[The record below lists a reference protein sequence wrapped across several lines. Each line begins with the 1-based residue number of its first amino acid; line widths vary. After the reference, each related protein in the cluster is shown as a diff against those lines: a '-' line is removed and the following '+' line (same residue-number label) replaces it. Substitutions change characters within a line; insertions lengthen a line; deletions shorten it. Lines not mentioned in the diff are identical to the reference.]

1 MREDV
6 ADAAAPT
13 LAELRR
19 HRDAI
24 ERIAAGHGAANVRVC
39 GSVARGDARPD
50 SDVDLVVD
58 MAGERDVLDLSELV
72 LDLQRELGRP
82 VEVLRAPPAD
92 IGSARSPAG
101 NIVAAAI
108 PLDAPAA
115 AGGRPPGERDRR
127 LLGEL
132 AGSLALVAVYTAGNQ
147 DAFLRNDMAVDATR
161 QRLREIALACARLSG
176 ELTAR
181 HPGVRWRA
189 LTGLPGILGHGPY
202 PAWEISRNHL
212 AQLQAVIDSETLPAG
227 DC

>member
-1 MREDV
+1 MGGRGRCSR
-6 ADAAAPT
+6 ADSGGAASAS
-13 LAELRR
+13 RR
-19 HRDAI
+19 HRAH
-24 ERIAAGHGAANVRVC
+24 RRR
-39 GSVARGDARPD
+39 ARGSQRACLWLGGTRDARPD

-161 QRLREIALACARLSG
+161 QRLREIALTCARLSA
-176 ELTAR
+176 ELKAR

-212 AQLQAVIDSETLPAG
+212 AQLRAVIDSETPPAG

>member
-6 ADAAAPT
+6 ANAAAPT
-13 LAELRR
+13 MAELRR

-24 ERIAAGHGAANVRVC
+24 ERIAAVHGAANVRVC
-39 GSVARGDARPD
+39 GSVAQGDARPG

-82 VEVLRAPPAD
+82 VEVLKAPPAHAP
-92 IGSARSPAG
+92 SAHSPV
-101 NIVAAAI
+101 NHIVAAAI
-108 PLDAPAA
+108 PLDARPAP
-115 AGGRPPGERDRR
+115 GGRPSGERDRR

-132 AGSLALVAVYTAGNQ
+132 ADSLALIGRYTAGDQ
-147 DAFLRNDMAVDATR
+147 EAFLRNEMAVDATR
-161 QRLREIALACARLSG
+161 QRLREIALACARLSA
-176 ELTAR
+176 ELKAR

-212 AQLQAVIDSETLPAG
+212 TQLRAVIDTETPPAG
-227 DC
+227 GR

>member
-1 MREDV
+1 
-6 ADAAAPT
+6 
-13 LAELRR
+13 
-19 HRDAI
+19 
-24 ERIAAGHGAANVRVC
+24 
-39 GSVARGDARPD
+39 VARGDARPD

-58 MAGERDVLDLSELV
+58 MAGERDLLDLSELV

-82 VEVLRAPPAD
+82 VEVLRAPAAD
-92 IGSARSPAG
+92 IRSARSPAG

-115 AGGRPPGERDRR
+115 AGGRPPGDRDRR

-132 AGSLALVAVYTAGNQ
+132 ASSLALVAVYTTGNQ

-161 QRLREIALACARLSG
+161 QRLREIALTCARLSA
-176 ELTAR
+176 ELKAR

-189 LTGLPGILGHGPY
+189 LTGLPAILGHGPY

-212 AQLQAVIDSETLPAG
+212 TQLRAVIYSETPPAG

>member
-6 ADAAAPT
+6 AGAAAPT
-13 LAELRR
+13 LAELRW

-24 ERIAAGHGAANVRVC
+24 ERIAAVHGAANVRVC

-50 SDVDLVVD
+50 SDIDLIVD

-82 VEVLRAPPAD
+82 VEVLRAPPVD
-92 IGSARSPAG
+92 IRSARSPAG

-108 PLDAPAA
+108 PLDAPA

-147 DAFLRNDMAVDATR
+147 DAFLRSDMAVDATR
-161 QRLREIALACARLSG
+161 QRLREIALTCARLSA
-176 ELTAR
+176 ELKAR

-212 AQLQAVIDSETLPAG
+212 TQLRAVIDSETPAAG

>member
-6 ADAAAPT
+6 AHAAAPT
-13 LAELRR
+13 MAELRR

-24 ERIAAGHGAANVRVC
+24 ERIAAVHGAANVRVC
-39 GSVARGDARPD
+39 GSVARGDARPG
-50 SDVDLVVD
+50 SDIDLVVD
-58 MAGERDVLDLSELV
+58 MAGERDLLDLSELV

-82 VEVLRAPPAD
+82 VEVLRAPPAHAP
-92 IGSARSPAG
+92 SAHSPVRH
-101 NIVAAAI
+101 ILAAAI
-108 PLDAPAA
+108 PLDAQAA
-115 AGGRPPGERDRR
+115 AGARPPGDRDRR

-132 AGSLALVAVYTAGNQ
+132 AGSLALIAGYTAGGQ
-147 DAFLRNDMAVDATR
+147 EAFLRNDMAVDATR

-176 ELTAR
+176 ELKAR

-212 AQLQAVIDSETLPAG
+212 TQLRAVLDTETPPAA
-227 DC
+227 DR